1 MRNLD
6 SILKSRDVT
15 LLTKV
20 CTVKSYAFSSS
31 QVWTWEL
38 EHKEGWKPKNLCFWT
53 VVLEKT
59 LESPLD
65 SKEIKPIHH
74 KGNHSWI
81 FIAETDAEAETSIL
95 RKPDGKSRLIGKGP
109 DDRKEWR
116 QEEKGTTEDEMVG
129 WHHQLNGHEFE
140 QAPGDSE
147 GQASP
152 ACCRPGGG
160 KESDVTERLKQRW
173 YYCLFGGLLFY
184 VSLRFC
190 RYALTYYGFPGGSV
204 IKNPLAKV
212 AGAGDVGSIPGLG
225 RSPSV
230 GNSNPL

>member
-1 MRNLD
+1 
-6 SILKSRDVT
+6 
-15 LLTKV
+15 
-20 CTVKSYAFSSS
+20 
-31 QVWTWEL
+31 
-38 EHKEGWKPKNLCFWT
+38 
-53 VVLEKT
+53 
-59 LESPLD
+59 
-65 SKEIKPIHH
+65 
-74 KGNHSWI
+74 
-81 FIAETDAEAETSIL
+81 
-95 RKPDGKSRLIGKGP
+95 
-109 DDRKEWR
+109 
-116 QEEKGTTEDEMVG
+116 MVG

-160 KESDVTERLKQRW
+160 KESDVTERLKQQC

-184 VSLRFC
+184 VSLCFC

-204 IKNPLAKV
+204 IKNPLARV
-212 AGAGDVGSIPGLG
+212 AGPGDVGSIPGLG